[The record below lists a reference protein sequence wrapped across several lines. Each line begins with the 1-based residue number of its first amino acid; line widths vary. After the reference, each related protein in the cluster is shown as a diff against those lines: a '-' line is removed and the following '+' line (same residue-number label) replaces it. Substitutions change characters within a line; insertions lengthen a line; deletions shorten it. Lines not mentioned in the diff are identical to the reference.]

1 MTVLRLLLVF
11 LAVALVGCET
21 VPVAEDIPQVQATEV
36 VAALTANGI
45 AARATRTSSNKDKYS
60 VSVEKEDY
68 SPAVTILSEQGLLK
82 KPEPTFSDLIAQQ
95 GLLPNSRE
103 IEALRFERAQAA
115 QIEEMLQAHP
125 AVATVR
131 AIVRTSSTGSKES
144 PPSASIVIQ
153 KRQGVELLPESISSI
168 VAKALP
174 IIPSENIKVSISEKA
189 PERAASDVLGAYREG
204 ARVLNV
210 PLVPFLFGWRVPR
223 DDYNGLALAL
233 VGFLVLV
240 IALGAL
246 VGYWL
251 GYYQQA
257 RQLFDHE
264 APENPLR
271 LRSEPERK
279 NLPES

>member
-1 MTVLRLLLVF
+1 MKVLKVLFLLLS
-11 LAVALVGCET
+11 VAILGCET
-21 VPVAEDIPQVQATEV
+21 VPVAEDIPQTQATEV

-45 AARATRTSSNKDKYS
+45 AARAARTSSNKDKYS

-103 IEALRFERAQAA
+103 IEALRFDRAQAA
-115 QIEEMLQAHP
+115 QLEEMLQAHP
-125 AVATVR
+125 SVAAIRAVVR
-131 AIVRTSSTGSKES
+131 SSSPGAIEA
-144 PPSASIVIQ
+144 PPSVSIVIQ
-153 KRQGVELLPESISSI
+153 KRPGTELAAETISAI

-174 IIPSENIKVSISEKA
+174 LIPLENIMVSISEKA
-189 PERAASDVLGAYREG
+189 PERVASDVEGAYREKG
-204 ARVLNV
+204 RVLNV

-223 DDYNGLALAL
+223 DDYNGLALTL
-233 VGFLVLV
+233 VGFLILV
-240 IALGAL
+240 ISLGAM

-257 RQLFDHE
+257 RQLFDNE
-264 APENPLR
+264 APENPFR
-271 LRSEPERK
+271 LKSEPERK
-279 NLPES
+279 NLPEA

>member
-1 MTVLRLLLVF
+1 MVLRVLVLLLS
-11 LAVALVGCET
+11 AAIVGCET
-21 VPVAEDIPQVQATEV
+21 VPVAEDIPQTQATEV

-45 AARATRTSSNKDKYS
+45 AARATRTTNNKDKYS

-82 KPEPTFSDLIAQQ
+82 KPEPTFTDLIAQQ

-103 IEALRFERAQAA
+103 IEALRFGRAQAA
-115 QIEEMLQAHP
+115 QLEELLQAHP
-125 AVATVR
+125 AVAAVR
-131 AIVRTSSTGSKES
+131 ALV
-144 PPSASIVIQ
+144 SASSSGAVESQPSISVVIQ
-153 KRQGVELLPESISSI
+153 KRAGAELATETVSAI

-174 IIPSENIKVSISEKA
+174 NIPLENIKVSISDKA
-189 PERAASDVLGAYREG
+189 PERSPSNVAGAYREG
-204 ARVLNV
+204 GRVLNV

-240 IALGAL
+240 ISLGAL

-257 RQLFDHE
+257 RQLFDQE
-264 APENPLR
+264 TPENPFR

-279 NLPES
+279 NLPEA